1 MAYSPIHR
9 LDLNLVRVFVAVYET
24 ASVTLAAERL
34 FVTQPSVSYA
44 LARLREL
51 FGDPLFTRTADG
63 MQPTLCA
70 QAAYRHFSE
79 GLARIGDGWESLQT
93 FEAAAS
99 QRRFRISMSDIGEL
113 AFLPPLMALLHQQA
127 PGVTLEVVAPAMEQI
142 PAQLASGQIDAAV
155 GHLPAIAGVTQS
167 VSLFEEH
174 YVCLLRRAHPLVGEH
189 LSLPDYLAARHAY
202 VAAPASGHHMIEQ
215 VLQARGLQRNIA
227 LQIPHFT
234 ALPTLIAHSDL
245 LATMPSR
252 AAAMLAGYENL
263 RTLPL
268 PMALPALDVRL
279 HWHARRES
287 NAALAWFLGVVRQA
301 LGPLR

>member
-1 MAYSPIHR
+1 MVYSSLHR
-9 LDLNLVRVFVAVYET
+9 LDLNLVRVFVAVFET

-79 GLARIGDGWESLQT
+79 GLACIGDGWESLQT
-93 FEAAAS
+93 FQAAAS
-99 QRRFRISMSDIGEL
+99 ARRFRISMSDIGEL

-127 PGVTLEVVAPAMEQI
+127 PEVTLEVVAPAMEQI

-167 VSLFEEH
+167 ISLFEER
-174 YVCLLRRAHPLVGEH
+174 YVCLLRQEHPLVGGPLTLEG
-189 LSLPDYLAARHAY
+189 YLAARHAY
-202 VAAPASGHHMIEQ
+202 VTAPASGHHMIEQ
-215 VLQARGLQRNIA
+215 VLQARGLRRNIA

-245 LATMPSR
+245 LATIPSR
-252 AAAMLAGYENL
+252 AAAMLATYEPL
-263 RTLPL
+263 HILPL
-268 PMALPALDVRL
+268 PVDLPALDVRL
-279 HWHARRES
+279 HWHAKRES
-287 NAALAWFLGVVRQA
+287 NAALAWFLEVVRRA
-301 LGPLR
+301 LEPLG